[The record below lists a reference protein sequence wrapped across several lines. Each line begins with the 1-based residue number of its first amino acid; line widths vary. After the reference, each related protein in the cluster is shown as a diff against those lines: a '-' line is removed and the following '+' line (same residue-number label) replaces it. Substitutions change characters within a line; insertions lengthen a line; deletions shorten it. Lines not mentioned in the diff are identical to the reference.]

1 MIAMIKGTD
10 AETVISVL
18 EKIGLNKRK
27 TVREVTL
34 DLSPTMKKI
43 ARRVFPN
50 AYLTNDRFH
59 VQRLFYDAIDDL
71 RITYRWMAR
80 DIENEEIRGQCK
92 NPVVKY

>member
-80 DIENEEIRGQCK
+80 DIENEEIRRCRK
-92 NPVVKY
+92 KR

>member
-71 RITYRWMAR
+71 RITYRWM
-80 DIENEEIRGQCK
+80 GQR
-92 NPVVKY
+92 Y

>member
-43 ARRVFPN
+43 ARRVLDWYKN
-50 AYLTNDRFH
+50 LLYKWD
-59 VQRLFYDAIDDL
+59 IDSL
-71 RITYRWMAR
+71 RKLEGR
-80 DIENEEIRGQCK
+80 
-92 NPVVKY
+92 PPP